1 MMAQSPY
8 TPGEIIYADRK
19 RDLYL
24 VRADNDVVF
33 ESWASSTKH
42 PDIIYRFSRWKNKSH
57 FISVDYQ
64 IYQWLLFI
72 ASDTVFPFRARE
84 IALFAERVYYILNE

>member
-1 MMAQSPY
+1 MITQCPY
-8 TPGEIIYADRK
+8 TAGEIICTDRK

-24 VRADNDVVF
+24 VRTDNDVVF
-33 ESWASSTKH
+33 ESWGSSTKH
-42 PDIIYRFSRWKNKSH
+42 PDVIYKFSRWKNKSC
-57 FISVDYQ
+57 FIGVDNQ

-84 IALFAERVYYILNE
+84 IVLFSERVYYILNE